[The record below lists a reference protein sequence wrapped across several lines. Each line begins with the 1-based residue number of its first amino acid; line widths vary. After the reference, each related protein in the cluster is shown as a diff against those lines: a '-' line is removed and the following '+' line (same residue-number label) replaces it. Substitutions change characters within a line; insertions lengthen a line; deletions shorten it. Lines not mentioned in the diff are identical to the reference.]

1 MVYQFSIYWQGAK
14 IIYFYIINE
23 IGYYQNFK
31 LLPI

>member
-1 MVYQFSIYWQGAK
+1 MAYQFSIYWQGDK
-14 IIYFYIINE
+14 TIYFTIINE